1 MIFAWKKDSKQK
13 EYIANNLPVLIHA
26 KSTKYSCQNSAMGRA
41 HRSGRGVIKPSY
53 FNLEVKLGKKVEE
66 RKSKNILRDLSWC
79 GEREKKDL
87 VGKTIS
93 WYFDRRNVV
102 YFTLHE
108 QL

>member
-1 MIFAWKKDSKQK
+1 M
-13 EYIANNLPVLIHA
+13 IHA

-66 RKSKNILRDLSWC
+66 RKNKNILRDLSWC
-79 GEREKKDL
+79 GEKEKKDL

-93 WYFDRRNVV
+93 WYSDRRNVV